1 MRSDLFRCTV
11 STQFAAVLSATILL
25 TAAPTLLAQ
34 DGGTAAAPTAE
45 SDTQAV
51 QHVENFVHYVLIGKA
66 ELALAAGQAAL
77 DTGVSDEALAVLVD
91 ANDLSER
98 LDRAVTRSRSM
109 GEVAAVAT
117 KIDAKVE
124 NGRKALARDLARID
138 EAVGMLTGTL
148 RQQMLARER
157 LAAADEHAV
166 PALLRVIEKADNAP
180 LSSKSVTTLVEM
192 KRLSVLA
199 ICAALPS
206 VDPNTQ
212 HTLIGVLADIGWPT
226 AIPFL
231 ADVASDSSTTSDVK
245 NAAESAMKRLGATS
259 TNASAQY
266 TALAKRFF
274 DREETLIPHG
284 NDSTNN
290 LWSYHA
296 TGGLS
301 AAAVAT
307 NIFCDAMAM
316 NMARRALTLDSTN
329 SGALSLFI
337 AANLRRENTLG
348 SDAMEPTG
356 YSPAFYATVAGSQ
369 IASGVLSLAID
380 SGDAALVRDAL
391 GALAQT
397 ADAKS
402 LTTGGRTPMTECL
415 RFSDR
420 RVRLD
425 SALALADSK
434 ATESFDGAFSVV
446 PTLASAV
453 SWDGA
458 PRAIA
463 LGGVSE
469 DRNAID
475 MQLTEAGFTP
485 ITNASGLAEAVAN
498 IAAADGVELVV
509 LRGDL
514 DAIKAGYQA
523 IRANAMTYATPVL
536 AIAPMLQDSAVRS
549 AFGNDPSIAVWTAG
563 GTIDTFRAAASSVV
577 AAVSGSMVDE
587 ATALGY
593 AAEALESLSS
603 LATSHNAVMV
613 ATEAEPTLLRALAER
628 SEGFKLLVAE
638 TLADFGTST
647 AASGL
652 IDAALVASADA
663 QIALLDAATIAVRA
677 SSARGTEKQIAGV
690 TNLVSSSEGA
700 TAEAAGRLY
709 GALNL
714 GSAEAV
720 KLILN

>member
-11 STQFAAVLSATILL
+11 SCRFAAVLSATMLL
-25 TAAPTLLAQ
+25 SAAPSLFAQEDSTAAS
-34 DGGTAAAPTAE
+34 AAA
-45 SDTQAV
+45 DTVATQ
-51 QHVENFVHYVLIGKA
+51 QVENFVHYVLIGKA

-77 DTGVSDEALAVLVD
+77 DSGVSDEALAELVD
-91 ANDLSER
+91 ANDLAER
-98 LDRAVTRSRSM
+98 LDRAIARSRSM
-109 GEVAAVAT
+109 GDVAAVAS
-117 KIDAKVE
+117 KIESKVE

-166 PALLRVIEKADNAP
+166 PALLRVIEKHDDAA
-180 LSSKSVTTLVEM
+180 LASKSVTTLVEM

-206 VDPNTQ
+206 VDPDTQ

-231 ADVASDSSTTSDVK
+231 ADLASTASTTSDVK
-245 NAAESAMKRLGATS
+245 NAAEAAMTRLGASS

-266 TALAKRFF
+266 TALAHRFF
-274 DREETLIPHG
+274 AREEMLIPHG
-284 NDSTNN
+284 ADATNN

-307 NIFCDAMAM
+307 NIFCDAMTM
-316 NMARRALTLDSTN
+316 NMARRALTLESTN
-329 SGALSLFI
+329 ANALSLFI

-348 SDAMEPTG
+348 SDAMESTG
-356 YSPAFYATVAGSQ
+356 YSPAFYATVAGPE
-369 IASGVLSLAID
+369 IATGVLALAID
-380 SGDAALVRDAL
+380 SGDGALVRDAIA
-391 GALAQT
+391 ALAQT

-402 LTTGGRTPMTECL
+402 LTTGGRAPMTECL

-425 SALALADSK
+425 AALALANAK
-434 ATESFDGAFSVV
+434 ATESFDGAFAVV

-463 LGGVSE
+463 LGGVAE
-469 DRNAID
+469 DRSAID
-475 MQLTEAGFTP
+475 AQLTEAGFST
-485 ITNASGLAEAVAN
+485 ILNAGSLTEAVAN
-498 IAAADGVELVV
+498 IASADGVELVV
-509 LRGDL
+509 LRGDA
-514 DAIKAGYQA
+514 DALTTGFKA

-536 AIAPMLQDSAVRS
+536 AIVSVQDESAVRGS
-549 AFGNDPSIAVWTAG
+549 FGNDPSVGVWISG
-563 GTIDTFRAAASSVV
+563 GTIDTFRAAASGVV

-587 ATALGY
+587 AEALAY
-593 AAEALESLSS
+593 AVNALEALES
-603 LATSHNAVMV
+603 LATSHNAIMV
-613 ATEAEPTLLRALAER
+613 ATEAESTLLRALELR
-628 SEGFKLLVAE
+628 PDSFKLLVAE
-638 TLADFGTST
+638 TLSDFGTTT

-652 IDAALVASADA
+652 IDAALLASGDA
-663 QIALLDAATIAVRA
+663 QVALLDAATHAVRG
-677 SSARGTEKQIAGV
+677 SSLRGSEKQIAGL
-690 TNLVSSSEGA
+690 TALVSASEGA
-700 TAEAAGRLY
+700 TAEAASRLY

-720 KLILN
+720 KLILK